1 MGAPDILLVMSR
13 HEKADRLIARV
24 AHRQHGVFTREFAIR
39 CGLPES
45 TLHRRQ
51 RAARYWMLWPGIYT
65 LPEVPDTWEKF
76 AMAAVLHAGPG
87 AALSGAAAARK
98 LELPGFEKAQIEVS
112 TPRRLTARGM
122 ILNCRTPLRPDEITK
137 RDGIPLTIPERT
149 LLDLSAVLPEPR
161 LEGAVDSLIHLG
173 HTDFRRIV
181 GYLEQPGLPRRRRS
195 LLLNILGERGDV
207 VANESLLETG
217 LARLLRHPTLPPVVR
232 QHRIYIDGRPV
243 ARPDFA
249 YPEAKLAVEGH
260 SLKFHGSELQQKRDA
275 ARHALLESLGWY
287 IIYITWWETMYRAEE
302 TRERIRRLYY
312 ERLEIA

>member
-1 MGAPDILLVMSR
+1 M
-13 HEKADRLIARV
+13 IARV
-24 AHRQHGVFTREFAIR
+24 AHRQHGVFTREFAVG

-45 TLHRRQ
+45 TIDSRRKSG
-51 RAARYWMLWPGIYT
+51 RYWMLWPGIYT

-76 AMAAVLHAGPG
+76 AMAGVLHAGPD
-87 AALSGAAAARK
+87 AALSGPAAARK
-98 LELPGFEKAQIEVS
+98 LQLPGFEKARIEVS
-112 TPRRLTARGM
+112 TPRRLSAHGM
-122 ILNCRTPLRPDEITK
+122 IVRSRTPLRTDEITK
-137 RDGIPLTIPERT
+137 RDNIPITIPERT

-173 HTDFRRIV
+173 RTDFRRII

-195 LLLNILGERGDV
+195 LLLKILGERGDV

-217 LARLLRHPTLPPVVR
+217 LARLLRHPSLPPAAR

-260 SLKFHGSELQQKRDA
+260 SLKFHGSELQIKRDA
-275 ARHALLESLGWY
+275 ERHALLESLGWY
-287 IIYITWWETMYRAEE
+287 IIYVTWWEMMYRAEE
-302 TRERIRRLYY
+302 TRERIRRIYN
-312 ERLEIA
+312 ERLRVA